1 MPVLIITRGAEH
13 DELVNIVSGLTAAM
27 QALTHHRRNPNPNPN
42 PNPEPNIVSGLTAA
56 MQALT

>member
-1 MPVLIITRGAEH
+1 MLIITRGAEH

-42 PNPEPNIVSGLTAA
+42 PEPNIVSGLTAA

>member
-27 QALTHHRRNPNPNPN
+27 QALTHHRRNPNPNPD
-42 PNPEPNIVSGLTAA
+42 PEPNIVSGLTAA